1 MHEHVSEVLYAL
13 VKSVLSRDGMLEE
26 VTSEQIFTIL
36 SDNASLSLMKTAYV
50 RKLTSSNYV
59 GKLSKKQFYTKLKRL
74 CNSGLLEKRED
85 ASYRTTTLGS
95 LVYKGHVKTLE
106 DILTNFWQL
115 KAIDILKT
123 REDFPADRKQ
133 SIIDEIVK
141 GSNLK
146 NFINSTHLSGF
157 AIIKDFN
164 RLVIEVIRMLEDAKK
179 EIYFASR
186 YHDPYVSKKMFEK
199 VEKGIIVHFLDG
211 NPKQISVESR
221 LNAILR
227 TPPDEATFR
236 SVNRLIRSHGFQ
248 VRNLEPTTA
257 VTNGNGRLIPK
268 FNSFL
273 VIDGNQ
279 VIYENINYGKPEE
292 FTVAI
297 ASYDDMYLAEQFIK
311 YWKLLSKDAMGP
323 KLLEAAST

>member
-1 MHEHVSEVLYAL
+1 MPQ
-13 VKSVLSRDGMLEE
+13 E
-26 VTSEQIFTIL
+26 VTTEQIFTVL
-36 SDNASLSLMKTAYV
+36 SDNTSVNLMKTAYAG
-50 RKLTSSNYV
+50 RLTSSNYV

-74 CNSGLLEKRED
+74 CNTGLVEKRED
-85 ASYRTTTLGS
+85 AYYRTTTLGS
-95 LVYKGHVKTLE
+95 LVYNGHVKTLE
-106 DILTNFWQL
+106 DALTNFWQL

-123 REDFPADRKQ
+123 REDFPADRKE

-146 NFINSTHLSGF
+146 NFINSTHLTGF

-179 EIYFASR
+179 EVYFASR
-186 YHDPYVSKKMFEK
+186 YHDPHVSKKMFDK
-199 VEKGIIVHFLDG
+199 VEKGVSVHFLDG
-211 NPKQISVESR
+211 NPPQISVESR

-227 TPPDEATFR
+227 TPPNEETYKT
-236 SVNRLIRSHGFQ
+236 VNRLIRSHCFELKS
-248 VRNLEPTTA
+248 LEPTTIES
-257 VTNGNGRLIPK
+257 NGNNTLIPK

-279 VIYENINYGKPEE
+279 VLYENINYGNPEE

-297 ASYDDMYLAEQFIK
+297 ARYDDTYLAEQFIS
-311 YWKLLSKDAMGP
+311 YWKLLSKDAVVP
-323 KLLEAAST
+323 KLLETARART

>member
-1 MHEHVSEVLYAL
+1 MPQ
-13 VKSVLSRDGMLEE
+13 E
-26 VTSEQIFTIL
+26 VTTEQIFTVL
-36 SDNASLSLMKTAYV
+36 SDNTSVNLMKTAYAG
-50 RKLTSSNYV
+50 RLTSSNYV

-74 CNSGLLEKRED
+74 CNTGLVEKRED
-85 ASYRTTTLGS
+85 AYYRTTTLGS
-95 LVYKGHVKTLE
+95 LVYNGHVKTLE
-106 DILTNFWQL
+106 DALTNFWQL

-123 REDFPADRKQ
+123 REDFPADRKE

-146 NFINSTHLSGF
+146 NFINSTHLTGF

-179 EIYFASR
+179 EVYFASR
-186 YHDPYVSKKMFEK
+186 YHDPHVSKKMFDK
-199 VEKGIIVHFLDG
+199 VEKGVTVHFLDG
-211 NPKQISVESR
+211 NPQQISVESR

-227 TPPDEATFR
+227 TPPNEETYKT
-236 SVNRLIRSHGFQ
+236 VNRLIRSHCFELKS
-248 VRNLEPTTA
+248 LEPATI
-257 VTNGNGRLIPK
+257 VSNGNNSTIHK

-279 VIYENINYGKPEE
+279 VLYENINYGNPEE

-297 ASYDDMYLAEQFIK
+297 ARYDDTYLAEQFIS
-311 YWKLLSKDAMGP
+311 YWKLLSKDAVVP
-323 KLLEAAST
+323 KLLETARART

>member
-1 MHEHVSEVLYAL
+1 MPE
-13 VKSVLSRDGMLEE
+13 G
-26 VTSEQIFTIL
+26 VTCEQVFTIL
-36 SDNASLSLMKTAYV
+36 SDNTSLNLIKAAYTG
-50 RKLTSSNYV
+50 RLTFSNYV

-74 CNSGLLEKRED
+74 CNTGIVEKLEG

-95 LVYKGHVKTLE
+95 LIYNGHVKTLE
-106 DILTNFWQL
+106 DLLTNFWQL

-123 REDFPADRKQ
+123 RKDFPADRKE

-141 GSNLK
+141 GSSLK

-199 VEKGIIVHFLDG
+199 VEKGVTVHFLDG
-211 NPKQISVESR
+211 NPAQISVQSR

-227 TPPDEATFR
+227 TPPGEETLRA
-236 SVNRLIRSHGFQ
+236 VNRLIRSQSFQ
-248 VRNLEPTTA
+248 LRYLEPTTI
-257 VTNGNGRLIPK
+257 VGNGNNTTIPR

-279 VIYENINYGKPEE
+279 VIYENINYGNPED

-297 ASYDDMYLAEQFIK
+297 ARYDDPYLAEQFIK
-311 YWKLLSKDAMGP
+311 YWQLLSKDAAVP
-323 KLLEAAST
+323 KLLENARRSP

>member
-1 MHEHVSEVLYAL
+1 
-13 VKSVLSRDGMLEE
+13 
-26 VTSEQIFTIL
+26 VTIAQIFTIL
-36 SDNASLSLMKTAYV
+36 SDNTSVNLMKTAYAG
-50 RKLTSSNYV
+50 KLTSSNYV

-74 CNSGLLEKRED
+74 CNTGLVEKRED

-95 LVYKGHVKTLE
+95 LVYSGHVKTLE
-106 DILTNFWQL
+106 DALANFWQL

-123 REDFPADRKQ
+123 RQDFPAERKE
-133 SIIDEIVK
+133 SIIDDIIK

-146 NFINSTHLSGF
+146 NFINSTHLTGF

-164 RLVIEVIRMLEDAKK
+164 SLVIEVIRMLEDATK

-186 YHDPYVSKKMFEK
+186 YHDPFVSNKMFDK
-199 VEKGIIVHFLDG
+199 IEKGVIVHFLDG
-211 NPKQISVESR
+211 NPQQINVESR

-227 TPPDEATFR
+227 TPPDEETFR
-236 SVNRLIRSHGFQ
+236 MVNRLTRSQAFELKS
-248 VRNLEPTTA
+248 LEPTTIA
-257 VTNGNGRLIPK
+257 SNGSNMLIPK

-279 VIYENINYGKPEE
+279 VIYENVNYGNPEE

-297 ASYDDMYLAEQFIK
+297 ARYDDAYLAEQFIN
-311 YWKLLSKDAMGP
+311 YWKLLSKDAVVPRSLKMQVRGP
-323 KLLEAAST
+323 KECN

>member
-1 MHEHVSEVLYAL
+1 MPQ
-13 VKSVLSRDGMLEE
+13 E
-26 VTSEQIFTIL
+26 VTTEQIFTVL
-36 SDNASLSLMKTAYV
+36 SDNTSVNLMKTAYAG
-50 RKLTSSNYV
+50 RLTSSNYV

-74 CNSGLLEKRED
+74 CNTGLVEKRED
-85 ASYRTTTLGS
+85 AYYRTTTLGS
-95 LVYKGHVKTLE
+95 LVYNGHVKTLE
-106 DILTNFWQL
+106 DALTNFWQL

-123 REDFPADRKQ
+123 REDFPADRKE

-146 NFINSTHLSGF
+146 NFINSTHLTGF

-179 EIYFASR
+179 EVYFASR
-186 YHDPYVSKKMFEK
+186 YHDPHVSKKMFDK
-199 VEKGIIVHFLDG
+199 VEKGVSVHFLDG
-211 NPKQISVESR
+211 NPQQISVESR

-227 TPPDEATFR
+227 TPPNEETYKT
-236 SVNRLIRSHGFQ
+236 VNRLIRSHCFELKS
-248 VRNLEPTTA
+248 LEPTTIES
-257 VTNGNGRLIPK
+257 NGNNTVIPK

-279 VIYENINYGKPEE
+279 VLYENINYGNPEE

-297 ASYDDMYLAEQFIK
+297 ARYDDTYLAEQFIS
-311 YWKLLSKDAMGP
+311 YWKLLSKDAVVP
-323 KLLEAAST
+323 KLLETARART

>member
-1 MHEHVSEVLYAL
+1 
-13 VKSVLSRDGMLEE
+13 
-26 VTSEQIFTIL
+26 
-36 SDNASLSLMKTAYV
+36 MKTAYAG
-50 RKLTSSNYV
+50 RLTSSNYV

-74 CNSGLLEKRED
+74 CNTGLVEKRED
-85 ASYRTTTLGS
+85 AYYRTTTLGS
-95 LVYKGHVKTLE
+95 LVYNGHVKTLE
-106 DILTNFWQL
+106 DALTNFWQL

-123 REDFPADRKQ
+123 REDFPADRKE

-146 NFINSTHLSGF
+146 NFINSTHLTGF

-179 EIYFASR
+179 EVYFASR
-186 YHDPYVSKKMFEK
+186 YHDPHVSKKMFDK
-199 VEKGIIVHFLDG
+199 VEKGVTVHFLDG
-211 NPKQISVESR
+211 NPQQISVESR

-227 TPPDEATFR
+227 TPPNEEIYKT
-236 SVNRLIRSHGFQ
+236 VNRLIRSHCFELKS
-248 VRNLEPTTA
+248 LEPTTIA
-257 VTNGNGRLIPK
+257 SNGNNTVIPK

-279 VIYENINYGKPEE
+279 VLYENINYGNPEE

-297 ASYDDMYLAEQFIK
+297 ARYDDTYLAEQFIN
-311 YWKLLSKDAMGP
+311 YWKLLSKDAVVP
-323 KLLEAAST
+323 KLLETARART

>member
-1 MHEHVSEVLYAL
+1 MPQ
-13 VKSVLSRDGMLEE
+13 E
-26 VTSEQIFTIL
+26 VTTEQIFTVL
-36 SDNASLSLMKTAYV
+36 SDNTSVNLLKMAYAG
-50 RKLTSSNYV
+50 RLTSSNYV

-74 CNSGLLEKRED
+74 CNTGLVEKRED
-85 ASYRTTTLGS
+85 AYYRTTTLGS
-95 LVYKGHVKTLE
+95 LVYNGHVKTLE
-106 DILTNFWQL
+106 DALTNFWQL

-123 REDFPADRKQ
+123 REDFPADRKE

-146 NFINSTHLSGF
+146 NFINSTHLTGF

-179 EIYFASR
+179 EVYFASR
-186 YHDPYVSKKMFEK
+186 YHDPHVSKKMFDK
-199 VEKGIIVHFLDG
+199 VEKGVTVHFLDG
-211 NPKQISVESR
+211 NPQQISVESR

-227 TPPDEATFR
+227 TPPNEETYKT
-236 SVNRLIRSHGFQ
+236 VNRLIRSHCFELKS
-248 VRNLEPTTA
+248 LEPATI
-257 VTNGNGRLIPK
+257 VSNGNNSTIHK

-279 VIYENINYGKPEE
+279 VLYENINYGNPEE

-297 ASYDDMYLAEQFIK
+297 ARYDDTYLAEQFIS
-311 YWKLLSKDAMGP
+311 YWKLLSKDAVVP
-323 KLLEAAST
+323 KLLETARART

>member
-1 MHEHVSEVLYAL
+1 MP
-13 VKSVLSRDGMLEE
+13 EE

-36 SDNASLSLMKTAYV
+36 SDNASLNLIKVAYSG
-50 RKLTSSNYV
+50 RLTFSNYV

-74 CNSGLLEKRED
+74 CNTGLVEKRED

-95 LVYKGHVKTLE
+95 LLYNGHVKTLE
-106 DILTNFWQL
+106 NLLTNFWQL

-123 REDFPADRKQ
+123 RKDFPADRKE

-141 GSNLK
+141 GSDLK
-146 NFINSTHLSGF
+146 NFINATHLSGF

-179 EIYFASR
+179 EVYFASR

-199 VEKGIIVHFLDG
+199 VEKGVTVNFLDG
-211 NPKQISVESR
+211 NPPQISVQSR

-227 TPPDEATFR
+227 TPPNQETFR
-236 SVNRLIRSHGFQ
+236 AVNRLIRSQSF
-248 VRNLEPTTA
+248 RLRYLEPTT
-257 VTNGNGRLIPK
+257 TLGNGNNNTIPR

-279 VIYENINYGKPEE
+279 VIYENINYGNPEQ

-297 ASYDDMYLAEQFIK
+297 ARYDDPYLAEQFIK
-311 YWKLLSKDAMGP
+311 YWQLLSKDATVP
-323 KLLEAAST
+323 KLLENAQRESI

>member
-1 MHEHVSEVLYAL
+1 MPQ
-13 VKSVLSRDGMLEE
+13 E
-26 VTSEQIFTIL
+26 VTTEQIFTVL
-36 SDNASLSLMKTAYV
+36 SDNTSVNLMKTAYAG
-50 RKLTSSNYV
+50 RLTSSNYV

-74 CNSGLLEKRED
+74 CNTGLVEKRED
-85 ASYRTTTLGS
+85 AYYRTTTLGS
-95 LVYKGHVKTLE
+95 LVYNGHVKTLE
-106 DILTNFWQL
+106 DALTNFWQL

-123 REDFPADRKQ
+123 REDFPADRKE

-146 NFINSTHLSGF
+146 NFINSTHLTGF

-179 EIYFASR
+179 EVYFASR
-186 YHDPYVSKKMFEK
+186 YHDPHVSKKMFDK
-199 VEKGIIVHFLDG
+199 VEKGVTVHFLDG
-211 NPKQISVESR
+211 NPQQISVESR

-227 TPPDEATFR
+227 TPPNEVTYKT
-236 SVNRLIRSHGFQ
+236 VNRLIKSHCFELKS
-248 VRNLEPTTA
+248 LEPTTI
-257 VTNGNGRLIPK
+257 VSNGNTTVIPK

-279 VIYENINYGKPEE
+279 VLYENINYGNPEE

-297 ASYDDMYLAEQFIK
+297 ARYDDTYLAEQFIS
-311 YWKLLSKDAMGP
+311 YWKLLSKDAVVP
-323 KLLEAAST
+323 KLLETARART

>member
-1 MHEHVSEVLYAL
+1 MKKAYAG
-13 VKSVLSRDGMLEE
+13 R
-26 VTSEQIFTIL
+26 
-36 SDNASLSLMKTAYV
+36 
-50 RKLTSSNYV
+50 LTSSNYV

-74 CNSGLLEKRED
+74 CNSGLVEKRED
-85 ASYRTTTLGS
+85 AYYRTTSLGS
-95 LVYKGHVKTLE
+95 LVYNGHVKTLE
-106 DILTNFWQL
+106 DALTNFWQL

-123 REDFPADRKQ
+123 RQDFPAERKE

-146 NFINSTHLSGF
+146 NFINSTHLTGF

-164 RLVIEVIRMLEDAKK
+164 RLVNEVIRMLEDAKK

-186 YHDPYVSKKMFEK
+186 YHDPHVSKKMFDK
-199 VEKGIIVHFLDG
+199 VEKGVTVHLLDG
-211 NPKQISVESR
+211 NPPQISVESR

-227 TPPDEATFR
+227 TPPNEETYKT
-236 SVNRLIRSHGFQ
+236 VNRLIRSHCFELKS
-248 VRNLEPTTA
+248 LEPATIA
-257 VTNGNGRLIPK
+257 NNGNNSVIPK

-279 VIYENINYGKPEE
+279 VLYENINYGNPEE

-297 ASYDDMYLAEQFIK
+297 ARYDDTYLAEQFIS
-311 YWKLLSKDAMGP
+311 YWKLLSRDAMVP
-323 KLLEAAST
+323 KLFENVTART

>member
-1 MHEHVSEVLYAL
+1 MP
-13 VKSVLSRDGMLEE
+13 EE
-26 VTSEQIFTIL
+26 VTTAQIFTIL
-36 SDNASLSLMKTAYV
+36 SDNTSVNLMKTAYAG
-50 RKLTSSNYV
+50 RLTSSNYV

-74 CNSGLLEKRED
+74 CNSGLVEKRED

-95 LVYKGHVKTLE
+95 LVYNCHVKTLE
-106 DILTNFWQL
+106 AALTNFWQL
-115 KAIDILKT
+115 KAIDILK
-123 REDFPADRKQ
+123 RQEFPADRKE

-141 GSNLK
+141 GSSLK
-146 NFINSTHLSGF
+146 NFINSTHLSSF

-186 YHDPYVSKKMFEK
+186 YHDPHVSKKMFEK
-199 VEKGIIVHFLDG
+199 VEKGVTVHFLDG
-211 NPKQISVESR
+211 NPSQISVESR

-227 TPPDEATFR
+227 TPPSEETYR
-236 SVNRLIRSHGFQ
+236 RVNRIIRSRSFELKS
-248 VRNLEPTTA
+248 LEPTTI
-257 VTNGNGRLIPK
+257 VTDGHNSTVPK

-279 VIYENINYGKPEE
+279 VIYENVNYSKPEE

-297 ASYDDMYLAEQFIK
+297 ASYDDTYLAEQFIS
-311 YWKLLSKDAMGP
+311 YWKLLSKEAVAP
-323 KLLEAAST
+323 RFLENARART

>member
-1 MHEHVSEVLYAL
+1 
-13 VKSVLSRDGMLEE
+13 
-26 VTSEQIFTIL
+26 
-36 SDNASLSLMKTAYV
+36 MKTAYAG
-50 RKLTSSNYV
+50 RLTSSNYV

-74 CNSGLLEKRED
+74 CNTGLVEKRED
-85 ASYRTTTLGS
+85 AYYRTTTLGS
-95 LVYKGHVKTLE
+95 LVYNGHVKTLE
-106 DILTNFWQL
+106 DALTNFWQL

-123 REDFPADRKQ
+123 REDFPADRKE

-146 NFINSTHLSGF
+146 NFINSTHLTGF

-179 EIYFASR
+179 EVYFASR
-186 YHDPYVSKKMFEK
+186 YHDTHVSKKMFDK
-199 VEKGIIVHFLDG
+199 VEKGVTVHFLDG
-211 NPKQISVESR
+211 NPQQISVESR

-227 TPPDEATFR
+227 TPPNEETYKT
-236 SVNRLIRSHGFQ
+236 VNRLIRSHCFELKS
-248 VRNLEPTTA
+248 LEPATI
-257 VTNGNGRLIPK
+257 VSNGNNSTIHK

-279 VIYENINYGKPEE
+279 VLYENINYGNPEE

-297 ASYDDMYLAEQFIK
+297 ARYDDTYLAEQFIS
-311 YWKLLSKDAMGP
+311 YWKLLSKDAVVP
-323 KLLEAAST
+323 KLLETARART

>member
-1 MHEHVSEVLYAL
+1 MPQ
-13 VKSVLSRDGMLEE
+13 E
-26 VTSEQIFTIL
+26 VTTEQIFTVL
-36 SDNASLSLMKTAYV
+36 SDHTSLNLMKTAYAGS
-50 RKLTSSNYV
+50 LTSSNYV

-74 CNSGLLEKRED
+74 CNTGLVEKRED
-85 ASYRTTTLGS
+85 AYYRTTTLGS
-95 LVYKGHVKTLE
+95 LVYNGHVKTLE
-106 DILTNFWQL
+106 EALTNFWQL

-123 REDFPADRKQ
+123 REDFPADRKE

-146 NFINSTHLSGF
+146 NFINSTHLTGF
-157 AIIKDFN
+157 AMIKDFN
-164 RLVIEVIRMLEDAKK
+164 RLVNEVIRMLEDAKK

-186 YHDPYVSKKMFEK
+186 YHDPHVSKKMFDK
-199 VEKGIIVHFLDG
+199 VEKGVSLHFLDG

-227 TPPDEATFR
+227 TPPNEETYR
-236 SVNRLIRSHGFQ
+236 TVNRLIRSHCFELKS
-248 VRNLEPTTA
+248 LEPITI
-257 VTNGNGRLIPK
+257 VSNGSNTLIPK

-279 VIYENINYGKPEE
+279 VIYENINYGNPEE

-297 ASYDDMYLAEQFIK
+297 ARYDDAYLADQFIN
-311 YWKLLSKDAMGP
+311 YWKLLSKDAVVP
-323 KLLEAAST
+323 KLLETVRAKS

>member
-1 MHEHVSEVLYAL
+1 MPQ
-13 VKSVLSRDGMLEE
+13 E
-26 VTSEQIFTIL
+26 VTTEQIFTVL
-36 SDNASLSLMKTAYV
+36 SDNTSVNLLKMAYAG
-50 RKLTSSNYV
+50 RLTSSNYV

-74 CNSGLLEKRED
+74 CNTGLVEKRED
-85 ASYRTTTLGS
+85 AYYRTTTLGS
-95 LVYKGHVKTLE
+95 LVYNGHVKTLE
-106 DILTNFWQL
+106 DALTNFWQL

-123 REDFPADRKQ
+123 REDFPADRKE

-146 NFINSTHLSGF
+146 NFINSTHLTGF

-179 EIYFASR
+179 EVYFASR
-186 YHDPYVSKKMFEK
+186 YHDPHVSKKMFDK
-199 VEKGIIVHFLDG
+199 VEKGVTVHFLDG
-211 NPKQISVESR
+211 NPAQISVESR

-227 TPPDEATFR
+227 TPPNDEIYKT
-236 SVNRLIRSHGFQ
+236 VNRLIRSHCFELKS
-248 VRNLEPTTA
+248 LEPATI
-257 VTNGNGRLIPK
+257 VSNGNNSTIHK

-279 VIYENINYGKPEE
+279 VLYENINYGNPEE

-297 ASYDDMYLAEQFIK
+297 ARYDDTYLAEQFIS
-311 YWKLLSKDAMGP
+311 YWKLLSKDAVVP
-323 KLLEAAST
+323 KLLETARART